1 MLDRKT
7 HSEGILTFDIVVQCV
22 QCSAKRLA
30 LHLAEFLSSTAG
42 RSLEFVA
49 VKKFGKKLGTE
60 NHNNKWSRGELNF
73 IFIRRNHDV
82 GIYSFV

>member
-1 MLDRKT
+1 MEFVNRQK
-7 HSEGILTFDIVVQCV
+7 LT
-22 QCSAKRLA
+22 AKAFSYWRSMRSIARLKGS
-30 LHLAEFLSSTAG
+30 HLAEFLPSTVG

-60 NHNNKWSRGELNF
+60 NHNNKWIARGELNF
-73 IFIRRNHDV
+73 IFIRRNHNV